1 MGLVSC
7 PLTDPLKQTRD
18 RLALACEVFDGDG
31 YPQALIR
38 LGQALADSD
47 PLPVVERLSLADD
60 ELGQGHPLGSRHKR
74 RNSRPGSVHALH

>member
-1 MGLVSC
+1 MSRLLLSATALGLVSC

-38 LGQALADSD
+38 LGQASADSD
-47 PLPVVERLSLADD
+47 PLPVVERLSLAETTSWDR
-60 ELGQGHPLGSRHKR
+60 GVR
-74 RNSRPGSVHALH
+74 

>member
-1 MGLVSC
+1 MLSATALGLVSC

-47 PLPVVERLSLADD
+47 PLPVVERLSLSETTSWDR
-60 ELGQGHPLGSRHKR
+60 GIR
-74 RNSRPGSVHALH
+74 